1 MTLNKDKH
9 IKITSS
15 QLPVHCPM
23 EEYDDY
29 DGHPKVFLEVIGK
42 ETPCPYCG
50 TVYELTDFDE

>member
-1 MTLNKDKH
+1 MTLNKDKI

>member
-1 MTLNKDKH
+1 MTLNKDKL
-9 IKITSS
+9 IKINSS

-29 DGHPKVFLEVIGK
+29 DGHPKVFLEIIGK

>member
-1 MTLNKDKH
+1 MTLNKDKL
-9 IKITSS
+9 IKITTS

>member
-1 MTLNKDKH
+1 MTLNKDKL